1 MYLNLLVL
9 FICVNF
15 AVGLVTGVEGSPLHV
30 GDMGTDECH
39 PFPLYGIDN
48 DPASPTYGEMVPI
61 APEVDPVIGRG
72 ITGLNDMTEVEA
84 EMRHP
89 TNSTDSDPSWLGDG
103 NPFNAISEAASR
115 GWKGMETMMNIV
127 TGGYIMD
134 IIEHTTLN
142 CQLDSKAFLTT
153 QAECDLQ
160 APPHNVAPCENATYG
175 MWIDPLNCD
184 DPATPNVI
192 ERDCNPMWNTFKGGV
207 QVIFGMLLV
216 ITIFY
221 WITGRGHMLS
231 S

>member
-30 GDMGTDECH
+30 GDVQEGECH
-39 PFPLYGIDN
+39 PYPIYDD
-48 DPASPTYGEMVPI
+48 DPASPTYGEYV
-61 APEVDPVIGRG
+61 APAVDPVIGRG
-72 ITGLNDMTEVEA
+72 ITGLTDMADVEQ

-89 TNSTDSDPSWLGDG
+89 TNSTDTDPSWLGDE

-160 APPHNVAPCENATYG
+160 APPDNVAPCENATYG
-175 MWIDPLNCD
+175 MWVDPMDCAPE
-184 DPATPNVI
+184 PAGT
-192 ERDCNPMWNTFKGGV
+192 CNAMWNTFKGGI

>member
-1 MYLNLLVL
+1 M
-9 FICVNF
+9 
-15 AVGLVTGVEGSPLHV
+15 VTGVEGSPLHV
-30 GDMGTDECH
+30 GVQDDGECH
-39 PFPLYGIDN
+39 PYPVSDGD
-48 DPASPTYGEMVPI
+48 GERL

-72 ITGLNDMTEVEA
+72 ITGMNNMTDIER
-84 EMRHP
+84 EMQFP
-89 TNSTDSDPSWLGDG
+89 TNSTDSDPSWAGDG

-142 CQLDSKAFLTT
+142 CQLDSRAFLTT
-153 QAECDLQ
+153 QAECDQQ
-160 APPHNVAPCENATYG
+160 APPHNVAPCQNATYG
-175 MWIDPLNCD
+175 MWIDPLDGADN
-184 DPATPNVI
+184 A
-192 ERDCNPMWNTFKGGV
+192 MWTTFKSGI

>member
-9 FICVNF
+9 FICINF
-15 AVGLVTGVEGSPLHV
+15 AVGMVTGVEGSPLHV
-30 GDMGTDECH
+30 GVQEDGECH
-39 PFPLYGIDN
+39 PFPVTDSAGN
-48 DPASPTYGEMVPI
+48 TI

-72 ITGLNDMTEVEA
+72 ITGMNNMTDIER
-84 EMRHP
+84 EMQFP
-89 TNSTDSDPSWLGDG
+89 TNATDSDPDWLGDN

-142 CQLDSKAFLTT
+142 CKLDSKAFLTT

-160 APPHNVAPCENATYG
+160 APPHNVAPCQNATYG
-175 MWIDPLNCD
+175 MWIDPLDGGDN
-184 DPATPNVI
+184 A
-192 ERDCNPMWNTFKGGV
+192 MWSTFKSGV